1 MCKLHPGRCCAMKHC
16 GKEHCEG
23 QWCQNWQKCR
33 GETIP
38 PWTLFQFKPSTAA
51 CAVREQDV
59 LAAADALAEKVLA
72 VQAAE
77 CLSCVTSKD
86 STMDC
91 TDCPWNT
98 VGILASN
105 YQRNREGKR

>member
-1 MCKLHPGRCCAMKHC
+1 MKHC

-51 CAVREQDV
+51 VSVREQDV
-59 LAAADALAEKVLA
+59 LAAADALAEEALNRIACESKGKPYK
-72 VQAAE
+72 
-77 CLSCVTSKD
+77 CLDINGKPY
-86 STMDC
+86 
-91 TDCPWNT
+91 CPT
-98 VGILASN
+98 YRLCKAIET
-105 YQRNREGKR
+105 YQRERNGNR